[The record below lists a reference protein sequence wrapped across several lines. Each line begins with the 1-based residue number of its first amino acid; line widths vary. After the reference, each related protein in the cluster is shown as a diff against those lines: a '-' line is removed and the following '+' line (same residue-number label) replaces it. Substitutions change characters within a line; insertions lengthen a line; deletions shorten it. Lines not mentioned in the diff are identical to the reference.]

1 MNQAVNDIAAI
12 LLQKELKD
20 ADETQLRRLAEEHPY
35 FAAAQLLLAAK
46 LQQNDD
52 AQFGAQLQK
61 TFLYVQPPLR
71 LQHLVYNTGDADV
84 DTSSSA
90 TTEEKAVDAGSKTI
104 LPEELPEQA
113 VAPSLEETELVID
126 QQPAV
131 DTLAVEEPVIESGSK
146 TILPEELPEQPVA
159 PSLEETELVIDQ
171 TPPAME
177 TENEEEPLPEGA
189 EDDMPLKPIPGLK
202 IEPIDPAK
210 AELNFTPYHTVDYFA
225 SLGIRMRE
233 EEKPSDSFGRQLKS
247 FTEWIKVMRKLPT
260 SELNA
265 RTDAVA
271 EKKVEILA
279 NDSVTGEQAETE
291 AMAEVWGKQG
301 NITRAVA
308 LYQKLSL
315 QDPAKSAYFA
325 SKIEELKKKN

>member
-20 ADETQLRRLAEEHPY
+20 ADETQLRRLAEAHPY

-52 AQFGAQLQK
+52 AQFSAQLQK

-71 LQHLVYNTGDADV
+71 LQHLLYSTGDADV
-84 DTSSSA
+84 
-90 TTEEKAVDAGSKTI
+90 EEKAG
-104 LPEELPEQA
+104 
-113 VAPSLEETELVID
+113 TEII
-126 QQPAV
+126 A
-131 DTLAVEEPVIESGSK
+131 PVIEKEEPAADIPVPLVETTSPAVSETIDQVPVADAGSK

-177 TENEEEPLPEGA
+177 TAYEEEPLPEGA
-189 EDDMPLKPIPGLK
+189 EDDMPARPIPGLK

-291 AMAEVWGKQG
+291 AMAEVWEKQG

>member
-20 ADETQLRRLAEEHPY
+20 ADETQVRRLAEEHPY

-71 LQHLVYNTGDADV
+71 LQHLLYNTGDADV
-84 DTSSSA
+84 ETSSSA
-90 TTEEKAVDAGSKTI
+90 TTEIPVVESGSKTI
-104 LPEELPEQA
+104 LPEELPEQPL
-113 VAPSLEETELVID
+113 APSLEETELVID

-131 DTLAVEEPVIESGSK
+131 EEPVVDAGSK

-171 TPPAME
+171 TPTAVE
-177 TENEEEPLPEGA
+177 TEEEDPLPEGA
-189 EDDMPLKPIPGLK
+189 EDDMPARPIPGLK

-271 EKKVEILA
+271 EKKVAILA

-291 AMAEVWGKQG
+291 AMAEVWEKQG

>member
-20 ADETQLRRLAEEHPY
+20 ADETQLRRLAEAHPY

-52 AQFGAQLQK
+52 AQFSAQLQK

-71 LQHLVYNTGDADV
+71 LQHLLYNTGDADV
-84 DTSSSA
+84 
-90 TTEEKAVDAGSKTI
+90 EEKAGTEIIAPVIEKQEPAADIPAPLVETTGPAVSETIDEVPVADAGSKTI
-104 LPEELPEQA
+104 LPEELPEQ
-113 VAPSLEETELVID
+113 
-126 QQPAV
+126 PA
-131 DTLAVEEPVIESGSK
+131 
-146 TILPEELPEQPVA
+146 A

-177 TENEEEPLPEGA
+177 TEDEEEPLPEGA
-189 EDDMPLKPIPGLK
+189 EDDMPARPIPGLK

-291 AMAEVWGKQG
+291 AMAEVWEKQG

>member
-20 ADETQLRRLAEEHPY
+20 ADETQVRRLAEEHPY
-35 FAAAQLLLAAK
+35 FAAAQLLLAAT

-71 LQHLVYNTGDADV
+71 LQHLLYNTGDADV
-84 DTSSSA
+84 ETSSST
-90 TTEEKAVDAGSKTI
+90 TTEVPVVESGSKTI
-104 LPEELPEQA
+104 LPEELPEQP

-131 DTLAVEEPVIESGSK
+131 EEPVVESGSK

-171 TPPAME
+171 TPTAVE
-177 TENEEEPLPEGA
+177 TADEEDPLPEGA
-189 EDDMPLKPIPGLK
+189 EDDMPARPIPGLK

-233 EEKPSDSFGRQLKS
+233 EEKPADSFGRQLKS

-271 EKKVEILA
+271 EKKVAILA

-291 AMAEVWGKQG
+291 AMAEVWEKQG

>member
-1 MNQAVNDIAAI
+1 MEA
-12 LLQKELKD
+12 
-20 ADETQLRRLAEEHPY
+20 
-35 FAAAQLLLAAK
+35 
-46 LQQNDD
+46 
-52 AQFGAQLQK
+52 
-61 TFLYVQPPLR
+61 
-71 LQHLVYNTGDADV
+71 
-84 DTSSSA
+84 SSSVA
-90 TTEEKAVDAGSKTI
+90 IEETAADTGSKTI
-104 LPEELPEQA
+104 LPEQ
-113 VAPSLEETELVID
+113 
-126 QQPAV
+126 
-131 DTLAVEEPVIESGSK
+131 
-146 TILPEELPEQPVA
+146 LPEQPVA

-171 TPPAME
+171 APA
-177 TENEEEPLPEGA
+177 NEPADDEEPLPEGA
-189 EDDMPLKPIPGLK
+189 EDDMPARPIPGLK

-233 EEKPSDSFGRQLKS
+233 EDKPADSFGRQLKS
-247 FTEWIKVMRKLPT
+247 FTEWIKVMRKLPA

-291 AMAEVWGKQG
+291 AMAEVWEKQG
-301 NITRAVA
+301 NIPRALA
-308 LYQKLSL
+308 LYHKLSL